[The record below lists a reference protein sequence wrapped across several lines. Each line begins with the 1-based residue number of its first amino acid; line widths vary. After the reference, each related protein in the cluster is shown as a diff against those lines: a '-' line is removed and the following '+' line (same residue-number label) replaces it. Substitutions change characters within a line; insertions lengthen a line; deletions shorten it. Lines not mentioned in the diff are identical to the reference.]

1 MTGRGALLAMTFGG
15 KCLLFGGLYFR
26 IVVVSL
32 FGWFKTYE
40 KVCGFS
46 RYPVVDGNL
55 ANGVR

>member
-1 MTGRGALLAMTFGG
+1 MKFGG

-46 RYPVVDGNL
+46 RHPVVGGNPG
-55 ANGVR
+55 NGLR

>member
-1 MTGRGALLAMTFGG
+1 MTGRGALLAMKFGG
-15 KCLLFGGLYFR
+15 KRLLFGGLYFR

-46 RYPVVDGNL
+46 RHPVVGGNPG
-55 ANGVR
+55 NGLR